1 MNAKI
6 TIKSLPPGSVTNKIM
21 QVDVTSE
28 GTSRIE
34 DASGTQKISDEGS
47 QNIAVTVT
55 DANPSSEGE

>member
-1 MNAKI
+1 
-6 TIKSLPPGSVTNKIM
+6 M